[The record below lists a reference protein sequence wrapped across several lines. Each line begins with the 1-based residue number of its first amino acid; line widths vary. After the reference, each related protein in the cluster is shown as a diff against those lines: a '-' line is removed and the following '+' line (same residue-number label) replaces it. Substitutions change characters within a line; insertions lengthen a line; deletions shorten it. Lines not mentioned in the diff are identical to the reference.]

1 MIKRL
6 LITATALITAVGFV
20 GSTVAAPM
28 ADAPAATPSSSPAK
42 KKTTKKKTTST
53 KKKAPAKKTTPT
65 PAPKS

>member
-6 LITATALITAVGFV
+6 LITATALVAAVGFV

-28 ADAPAATPSSSPAK
+28 ADAPAASTTTAPAK
-42 KKTTKKKTTST
+42 KKTTKKKSTST
-53 KKKAPAKKTTPT
+53 KKKAPAKKKTTT